1 MSIEVLLMKSVE
13 EEFPF
18 VQYFPNSYEKSYI
31 ITELLI
37 LSKIFKNC
45 GKGCLI
51 NKDKIYFYK
60 TYIPNMEN
68 MINKTK
74 RKIFLLFYCDSSY
87 KQKYIDEFTNN
98 IFDLLEKD
106 VFEDNK
112 LKKNIIKTINDLFD
126 IYKNIKDKDEIYGE
140 YVSNI
145 MKSSMEELNDGD
157 NSLKKSDSLNSRRR
171 IDSIFIRN
179 RESSLMSIKADYKP
193 LLSENNEMIKISE
206 YDSDLT
212 MVFKGDKYNYFYNKM
227 KLIKKIKLINIYI
240 FISITIILIPIY
252 IIVINNG
259 N

>member
-171 IDSIFIRN
+171 IDSRFIRN

-193 LLSENNEMIKISE
+193 PLSENNEMIKISE

-240 FISITIILIPIY
+240 FISITIILIPIH

>member
-13 EEFPF
+13 EESFMQFFPI
-18 VQYFPNSYEKSYI
+18 SYEKSYI

-68 MINKTK
+68 MINKEK
-74 RKIFLLFYCDSSY
+74 RKIFLLFYCESPY

-98 IFDLLEKD
+98 IFDLLERD
-106 VFEDNK
+106 VFEENK
-112 LKKNIIKTINDLFD
+112 LKKHISKTINDLFD
-126 IYKNIKDKDEIYGE
+126 IYQNIKNKDEIYGE

-145 MKSSMEELNDGD
+145 MKKSMEELVGGD
-157 NSLKKSDSLNSRRR
+157 NPLVKSDSLNSRRR
-171 IDSIFIRN
+171 IDSRFIRN
-179 RESSLMSIKADYKP
+179 RESSLMSVKADYKP
-193 LLSENNEMIKISE
+193 PLSENNEMKKISE

-212 MVFKGDKYNYFYNKM
+212 LIFKGDKYNFFYNKM
-227 KLIKKIKLINIYI
+227 KVIKKIKFINIGI
-240 FISITIILIPIY
+240 FISITIFLIRFHS
-252 IIVINNG
+252 G
-259 N
+259 DL

>member
-1 MSIEVLLMKSVE
+1 MKSVE

-171 IDSIFIRN
+171 IDSRFIRN

-193 LLSENNEMIKISE
+193 PLSENNEMIKISE